1 MCGIDYINQK
11 ITNHTG
17 RKTLVQE
24 LQKSG
29 FSRDS
34 MKLATRHKNVE
45 SLDSY
50 ELPREQEQIGMI
62 NNLVDNIQCTKRKQE
77 EFDANTFDIDNNYKM
92 KRIKDL
98 LQLKKVKTLLKFFDL
113 HKPLQEINPNNT
125 NLEITMN
132 TNNLVNLINSG
143 VLQWVNLKINNSDTY
158 VIKQVQDDDDL
169 FKSIKFN
176 VNEFIGKEYDVDKF
190 NIKLAMGIG
199 FASKAADRFWILVDS
214 SKEDSGIVESQYI
227 TPTKITVVERIF
239 WLIEFVLLAKYL
251 LLESCLASTQNS
263 VSSQFPKLSST

>member
-62 NNLVDNIQCTKRKQE
+62 NNLVDNIQCTKRKQDE
-77 EFDANTFDIDNNYKM
+77 KNKGFVTAKEAFASNCEISNTNN
-92 KRIKDL
+92 
-98 LQLKKVKTLLKFFDL
+98 LKDL
-113 HKPLQEINPNNT
+113 HKSLQEINPNNT
-125 NLEITMN
+125 N
-132 TNNLVNLINSG
+132 
-143 VLQWVNLKINNSDTY
+143 Q
-158 VIKQVQDDDDL
+158 
-169 FKSIKFN
+169 FN
-176 VNEFIGKEYDVDKF
+176 K
-190 NIKLAMGIG
+190 
-199 FASKAADRFWILVDS
+199 
-214 SKEDSGIVESQYI
+214 
-227 TPTKITVVERIF
+227 
-239 WLIEFVLLAKYL
+239 
-251 LLESCLASTQNS
+251 
-263 VSSQFPKLSST
+263 